1 MFCFLMRFIVKMNC
15 VSCLYMLDLVEENP
29 QFQAFTSNL
38 ITKID
43 ELVAERIAAST
54 SNILAR
60 LAPAAP
66 PVTPGLLVADLAK
79 NSASL
84 VDPPA

>member
-1 MFCFLMRFIVKMNC
+1 MYVKMNC

-43 ELVAERIAAST
+43 ELVAERLASST

-60 LAPAAP
+60 LAPAVAP
-66 PVTPGLLVADLAK
+66 DLVK
-79 NSASL
+79 N
-84 VDPPA
+84 